1 MGTHLFNLSLTA
13 LLFLWA
19 AIPNLKAQKN
29 YYDGSISGRNFR
41 QNPLFQEKIGKR
53 VDYRR
58 LNACL
63 FFATNEQRL
72 KNGLKEVPHLLSME
86 IAAWHHSRSMAEK
99 GFFSHNNP
107 IERERKSP
115 TDRAR
120 LAGLKNPH
128 PAENIAYYGAGGT
141 NHEMTETYLE
151 VALKLVQMW
160 MCSRGH
166 RENILSK
173 QNLYMGMAVYI
184 DLKPYVDSQNRP
196 TSGVSVK
203 FYGTQMFQWFH
214 QPEEDFTTATDKL
227 SAFDG
232 QRPIVVQ
239 KLEEVAVSE
248 EKIEN
253 QTTKITTNKDET
265 LFYLYS
271 LPHYKGEKSVITVG
285 KHLLAG
291 LSIGRSLASAQIP
304 AGYRLV
310 AFHDEA
316 CKTPIF
322 SLQGDTE
329 FVGWKNFHKAAAI
342 IIEPLK
348 K

>member
-1 MGTHLFNLSLTA
+1 MGTPLFNLLFTA
-13 LLFLWA
+13 LLLFGATLPA
-19 AIPNLKAQKN
+19 LKAQKN

-41 QNPLFQEKIGKR
+41 QNPLFQQKIGDK

-72 KNGLKEVPHLLSME
+72 KNGLTEVPHLLSME
-86 IAAWHHSRSMAEK
+86 IAAWHHSRNMVEK
-99 GFFSHNNP
+99 GFFSHYNP
-107 IERERKSP
+107 VEKERKSP

-120 LAGLKNPH
+120 LAGLKNPS
-128 PAENIAYYGAGGT
+128 PAENIAYYGLGGT
-141 NHEMTETYLE
+141 HHTMTETYLE
-151 VALKLVQMW
+151 VALNLVQQW
-160 MCSRGH
+160 MDSRGH

-184 DLKPYVDSQNRP
+184 DIKPYLDSDNRP
-196 TSGVSVK
+196 TNGFYVK

-232 QRPIVVQ
+232 QRPIIVQ
-239 KLEEVAVSE
+239 KIEQVAVSE
-248 EKIEN
+248 EKIQN
-253 QTTKITTNKDET
+253 HTTKIATKDDKT
-265 LFYLYS
+265 VVSLYS
-271 LPHYKGEKSVITVG
+271 LPNYRGEKSVIAVG
-285 KHLLAG
+285 KHYLSN

-304 AGYRLV
+304 TGYRLI

-316 CKTPIF
+316 CQTPIF